1 MIFGSACYWAWV
13 LLDRSGLVPYG
24 SASPTLNQQLLTGTM
39 ALTGFLI
46 FFVSIKIPWRKIRL
60 TLSIIIVILI
70 IWSEC
75 ISQLY
80 ASNEMALN
88 MSSVMLCCARAGF
101 MQLWSVWILTLP
113 RRVVVQGLLMSISF
127 AAILLLSMIALP
139 LEISRALFPL
149 LPIIS
154 AVLAGFQSDNYKN
167 HNTQTFYDGRN
178 VSFRRFL
185 AIQVL
190 IGFSI
195 GLLSVLGNEAP
206 LTIGAWKRF
215 ASLVCSAILV
225 ALILIC
231 WRKKA
236 SRSTILAMPII
247 LAVAFMLSLGDD
259 LAFFPS
265 IAFILCWLYSSFVS
279 NFHILRFSI
288 YSSMPFVRL
297 ILLATS
303 MCALGTFLG
312 SFLGIIRDA
321 FPIISAS
328 LSSASFGISIICVL
342 SMLTALIYL
351 LQVTMS
357 DINQM
362 TSTHA
367 SDADLYNK
375 IVEKYHLTAREKDV
389 LELLGKGYSRPHI
402 SKELYLSESTVKTHS
417 ANLYRK
423 LGISKRDQLLKMIAE
438 LKNL

>member
-1 MIFGSACYWAWV
+1 
-13 LLDRSGLVPYG
+13 
-24 SASPTLNQQLLTGTM
+24 
-39 ALTGFLI
+39 
-46 FFVSIKIPWRKIRL
+46 
-60 TLSIIIVILI
+60 
-70 IWSEC
+70 
-75 ISQLY
+75 
-80 ASNEMALN
+80 
-88 MSSVMLCCARAGF
+88 
-101 MQLWSVWILTLP
+101 
-113 RRVVVQGLLMSISF
+113 
-127 AAILLLSMIALP
+127 
-139 LEISRALFPL
+139 
-149 LPIIS
+149 
-154 AVLAGFQSDNYKN
+154 
-167 HNTQTFYDGRN
+167 
-178 VSFRRFL
+178 
-185 AIQVL
+185 
-190 IGFSI
+190 
-195 GLLSVLGNEAP
+195 
-206 LTIGAWKRF
+206 
-215 ASLVCSAILV
+215 
-225 ALILIC
+225 
-231 WRKKA
+231 
-236 SRSTILAMPII
+236 
-247 LAVAFMLSLGDD
+247 
-259 LAFFPS
+259 
-265 IAFILCWLYSSFVS
+265 
-279 NFHILRFSI
+279 
-288 YSSMPFVRL
+288 
-297 ILLATS
+297 